1 MKRSKTVKKWP
12 KNTIT
17 FLIPVNFSELTWRKI
32 KLFHHWLPEGAAIFL
47 LKHCVQIWQKRRE
60 KLLKLKLC
68 IFVLSRVHLECTNM
82 ILVKSDPTK
91 VIKAKLK
98 ALRLPKSRL
107 CTIIFVFYAAFESVC
122 IELQSL
128 WDLSWLKVLKAKK
141 ATRNIQN

>member
-1 MKRSKTVKKWP
+1 MVGNGGHSDKQTSFMKYHFRYIQTLKLLSKLNTF
-12 KNTIT
+12 KN
-17 FLIPVNFSELTWRKI
+17 SQY
-32 KLFHHWLPEGAAIFL
+32 
-47 LKHCVQIWQKRRE
+47 HCVQIWQKRRE